1 MSDDNTPTVAPTA
14 FQPYTGFIIVLV
26 LYLGSM
32 LGLSIYGGLLN
43 KEGSTT
49 SMYAK
54 IRTHFFGDTGRGMER
69 DRSKRLLLRLPCSH
83 YVYRRLGGAAIF
95 EHGHV

>member
-54 IRTHFFGDTGRGMER
+54 IRTHFFGDTGKANLVVSYFVIGVSMY
-69 DRSKRLLLRLPCSH
+69 SNTFS
-83 YVYRRLGGAAIF
+83 G
-95 EHGHV
+95 